1 MKALNL
7 RLKLST
13 LEKYDLPD
21 ILYPMSDEVFD
32 MALAI
37 DGELPLSSML
47 HALQNHS
54 IAGEVEWQ
62 ELESAMDRLA
72 QLLAPDDTREVL
84 AASGSNWW
92 VEIGP
97 VDLGKAVV
105 TIQRGEHLIAAI
117 CSTDCGRLRVAAFRP
132 LDAKSIASIISLA
145 TKPHSQFGVC
155 MRENNWEYAL
165 DCSAGNGNFYA
176 YERGEAYLSYW
187 ENGLGLVSDGT
198 QDAHW
203 LAMKHL
209 PSRQPALVVTE
220 LGVYYSHS

>member
-21 ILYPMSDEVFD
+21 ILYPMSDETFD

-47 HALQNHS
+47 HELQNQS
-54 IAGEVEWQ
+54 SAGEVMWH
-62 ELESAMDRLA
+62 LESAMERLA
-72 QLLAPDDTREVL
+72 QLLAPDDPREVL
-84 AASGSNWW
+84 VAAGEKWW

-97 VDLGKAVV
+97 VDLGKAAV

-117 CSTDCGRLRVAAFRP
+117 CSTDHSRLRVAAFRP
-132 LDAKSIASIISLA
+132 LDAKSIAYIISLA
-145 TKPHSQFGVC
+145 AKPHSQFGVC

-165 DCSAGNGNFYA
+165 DCSAGNRHFYA

-203 LAMKHL
+203 LAMKRL

>member
-7 RLKLST
+7 RLKPST
-13 LEKYDLPD
+13 LEKYGLPY
-21 ILYPMSDEVFD
+21 ILYPMSDETFD

-47 HALQNHS
+47 HALQNQS
-54 IAGEVEWQ
+54 VAGEAEWH
-62 ELESAMDRLA
+62 LESAMERIA
-72 QLLAPDDTREVL
+72 QLLAPDDPREVL
-84 AASGSNWW
+84 VAAGEKWW

-105 TIQRGEHLIAAI
+105 TIQRDEHLIAAI
-117 CSTDCGRLRVAAFRP
+117 CSTDHGRLRVAAFRP
-132 LDAKSIASIISLA
+132 LDAKSIAYIISLA
-145 TKPHSQFGVC
+145 AKPHSQFGVC

-165 DCSAGNGNFYA
+165 DCSVGMGNFYA
-176 YERGEAYLSYW
+176 FERGEAYLSYW

-203 LAMKHL
+203 LAIRHL